1 MPCKAYLRFGPGHE
15 SCSSC
20 VFVRLGCSR
29 RAAELSQPLERKP
42 VGRSRTAANASV
54 IRGSRIA

>member
-15 SCSSC
+15 TCSNC

-29 RAAELSQPLERKP
+29 RAAVSQTTERKL

-54 IRGSRIA
+54 IRASRIA